1 MHRIAMEFIARLW
14 WRRAEVW
21 LIASLL
27 VGGGGIFGFQAA
39 QWSLATA
46 YVKSVDSVRSAYDE
60 ALKQRDLRLS
70 TLADKTTKA
79 AEKVEAAANSANK
92 AADTANKAA
101 DKAVEAVDRVSQ

>member
-21 LIASLL
+21 LIALLL
-27 VGGGGIFGFQAA
+27 VGSGAAFGFQIA
-39 QWSLATA
+39 QWSLASA
-46 YVKSVDSVRSAYDE
+46 YVKQVDAVRGAYDE

-70 TLADKTTKA
+70 NLAEKTTKA

-92 AADTANKAA
+92 AADSANKAA